1 MSEAASNIIPCCSL
15 ASTAISASSMQTP
28 SLGGCTKDKAA
39 PGHPGLVSPH
49 PAPLTREGGGWLG
62 SLQGIRGEVPSA
74 EGSSCLVCRHLSE
87 DGALALDTPAS
98 WIAKITAQIGSLNFK
113 SKAVEVFAPS
123 IRSNSSESDPKW
135 EVTGEAAEL
144 EQTEHTGLGCK
155 APFQF
160 IHSRP
165 SEPCVWESATCS
177 AARLRSRAVWHT
189 RAPALALSWY
199 SHTNWTQSSVCF
211 WGNVFLS
218 HLTSDL
224 KSIRFPPPFLLEVH
238 ESQSRQTNES
248 PGQFLVKRA
257 SLGGSSVIKCERGW
271 LCW

>member
-1 MSEAASNIIPCCSL
+1 MRFLTPKSGQAPQSQIQ
-15 ASTAISASSMQTP
+15 TAK
-28 SLGGCTKDKAA
+28 SLGKLQSWNRRSTQGYDVK
-39 PGHPGLVSPH
+39 HH
-49 PAPLTREGGGWLG
+49 F
-62 SLQGIRGEVPSA
+62 SLYT
-74 EGSSCLVCRHLSE
+74 H
-87 DGALALDTPAS
+87 
-98 WIAKITAQIGSLNFK
+98 
-113 SKAVEVFAPS
+113 
-123 IRSNSSESDPKW
+123 
-135 EVTGEAAEL
+135 
-144 EQTEHTGLGCK
+144 
-155 APFQF
+155 
-160 IHSRP
+160 RP